1 MTLHFFWTFL
11 ETQKG
16 PNYWYEQSFIV
27 WCLLRQK
34 NGGWNSGQKP
44 ATIVTDAFFWYDP
57 IYGFIYQSLSRA
69 DHVMPG
75 RRTCSGKIK
84 MFTYSEIN
92 SHDAFK
98 KQGRIRSLHY
108 REGGGHKWLI

>member
-1 MTLHFFWTFL
+1 MTLHFYWTFL

-44 ATIVTDAFFWYDP
+44 ATIVTDAFLGKDLQTPPPPHYQP
-57 IYGFIYQSLSRA
+57 ILLLCKKN
-69 DHVMPG
+69 HV
-75 RRTCSGKIK
+75 
-84 MFTYSEIN
+84 
-92 SHDAFK
+92 
-98 KQGRIRSLHY
+98 
-108 REGGGHKWLI
+108 